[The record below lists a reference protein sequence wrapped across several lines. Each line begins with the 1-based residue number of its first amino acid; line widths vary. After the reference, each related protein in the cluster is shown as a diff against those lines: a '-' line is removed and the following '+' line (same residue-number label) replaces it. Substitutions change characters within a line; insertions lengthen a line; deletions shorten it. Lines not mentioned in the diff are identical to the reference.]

1 MINYST
7 WCFWSSYHLNH
18 SNVPTISVI
27 NRTGTCYLLH
37 ASNREDWEF
46 IAVSLFNST
55 DRKALFRFLGG
66 TCSFFVSV
74 FLPCMLLSSSNLYS
88 FSTVM
93 HSLSILSYCWE
104 LALICWY
111 YFSVFFKL
119 LFSCPMINFG
129 LLLRGNLHL
138 MLITVVLHIWPEGH
152 KEPCNEVGSLNLV
165 KCLVGF
171 KLGTFW
177 FCLQYLNA
185 LGYSRSFF
193 LSYFQMFLMKTM
205 VTLKIAQKTDVVFS

>member
-1 MINYST
+1 MINYAT

-46 IAVSLFNST
+46 IAVSLFNLT

-66 TCSFFVSV
+66 ICSFFVSD
-74 FLPCMLLSSSNLYS
+74 FFPCILLSSNNLYS

-93 HSLSILSYCWE
+93 HSLSILFYCWE

-111 YFSVFFKL
+111 YFSVF
-119 LFSCPMINFG
+119 
-129 LLLRGNLHL
+129 
-138 MLITVVLHIWPEGH
+138 
-152 KEPCNEVGSLNLV
+152 LN
-165 KCLVGF
+165 C
-171 KLGTFW
+171 
-177 FCLQYLNA
+177 YLA
-185 LGYSRSFF
+185 APWSTLGY
-193 LSYFQMFLMKTM
+193 YWGG
-205 VTLKIAQKTDVVFS
+205 TLTWC